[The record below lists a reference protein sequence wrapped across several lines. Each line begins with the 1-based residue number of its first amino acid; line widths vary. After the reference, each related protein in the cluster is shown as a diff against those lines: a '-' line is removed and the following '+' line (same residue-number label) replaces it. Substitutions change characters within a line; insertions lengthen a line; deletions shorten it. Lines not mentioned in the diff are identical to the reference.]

1 MSERARQRLIRGAQ
15 CITGIVLAWA
25 ALSKIGDIPAL
36 ARDVHNFRLV
46 PLAAE
51 NAVAMVLPWIE
62 LVAALALLLG
72 LRARGAAV
80 VATALMAVLTLG
92 VALAMARGL
101 NIECG
106 CFGSASAW
114 RVGPAKLAE
123 NLAILLCAW
132 LGTWP
137 LTSRHIGEPPNRDA
151 RPA

>member
-1 MSERARQRLIRGAQ
+1 MNERARRRLIRGAQ
-15 CITGIVLAWA
+15 CITGILLAWA

-36 ARDVHNFRLV
+36 AHDVRNFRLV
-46 PLAAE
+46 PAAVE
-51 NAVAMVLPWIE
+51 NAIAMVLPWIE

-80 VATALMAVLTLG
+80 VATALMIMLTAA

-106 CFGSASAW
+106 CFGTASAW

-123 NLAILLCAW
+123 NLLLLACAW
-132 LGTWP
+132 AGTLP
-137 LTSRHIGEPPNRDA
+137 PCAQLTRTGRAPDA

>member
-1 MSERARQRLIRGAQ
+1 MSERARGRTIRAAQ
-15 CITGIVLAWA
+15 CITGVLLAWA
-25 ALSKIGDIPAL
+25 ALGKLGDIPAL
-36 ARDVHNFRLV
+36 ARDVHNFRLL
-46 PLAAE
+46 PAATE

-80 VATALMAVLTLG
+80 VATALMAVLTLA
-92 VALAMARGL
+92 VALATVRGL
-101 NIECG
+101 DIECG
-106 CFGSASAW
+106 CFGTAGAW

-123 NLAILLCAW
+123 NVAILACAW

-137 LTSRHIGEPPNRDA
+137 HSERHAGEAPAGRA